1 MRKCVIVDLD
11 GTLADVEHR
20 RHLVTGKRR
29 NFKAFH
35 EACAAD
41 TPNAWC
47 VALVESMRDAG
58 HEVLLVS
65 GRSQAVEKETLEWL
79 GRVFRGNLDG
89 IKLALLAHHG
99 ASRPDTELK
108 REWLRAFGKEKVLFV
123 VEDRARVVRMWREE
137 GVVCLQC
144 DDWEE
149 RERDMV

>member
-1 MRKCVIVDLD
+1 MKRVIVDLD

-35 EACAAD
+35 EACVSD

-47 VALVESMRDAG
+47 VALIEAVRAAG

-79 GRVFRGNLDG
+79 SKVFKDDLRN
-89 IKLALLAHHG
+89 IKLVLLAPHG
-99 ASRPDTELK
+99 TNRPDTELK
-108 REWLRAFGKEKVLFV
+108 REWLREFGKEKVLFV
-123 VEDRARVVRMWREE
+123 VEDRARVVRMWRDE